1 MYKNACIDP
10 SMIKAIGISAQG
22 ETMLFLDEEGKSLR
36 NAIVWMD
43 TRAED
48 EALSLKKQF
57 TDEVCYKKTGQ
68 VSFEA
73 CWPASKIL
81 WIKKHEPELFHKV
94 RKYML
99 IEDYFIYR
107 LTGKFVSEGSLLCST
122 TYWDITTKKYWSEML
137 EFIGI
142 REDQLPQIMEPGEKV
157 GTILPAIA
165 SELGLSSNTIVCTG
179 ALDQAAGAIGVGNIT
194 EGIFSENIGAA
205 LAICVPLNSP
215 RFDSNMKMPLHY
227 FGLPDTYMMH
237 TFTTGGMTIR
247 WYRDTFGEMEKA
259 VSQATGKSAY
269 DYLSKEAALVSAG
282 SEGLITLPHF
292 NGSMAPDVNSKA
304 KGVFY
309 GVTLKHS
316 KAHFVRSI
324 MESVGYIIKRNIEEL
339 SKMGIEVNEI
349 RALGGGSRDE
359 TWNQIISDIT
369 GKKVISMKC
378 SEAACLGAAIIAG
391 KAIGMYPSV
400 EEACRKMISPAK
412 IYEPNASNADVYGN
426 GFQDYKQLFLDL
438 LPMFNRQV
446 IS

>member
-1 MYKNACIDP
+1 
-10 SMIKAIGISAQG
+10 
-22 ETMLFLDEEGKSLR
+22 
-36 NAIVWMD
+36 
-43 TRAED
+43 
-48 EALSLKKQF
+48 
-57 TDEVCYKKTGQ
+57 
-68 VSFEA
+68 
-73 CWPASKIL
+73 
-81 WIKKHEPELFHKV
+81 
-94 RKYML
+94 
-99 IEDYFIYR
+99 
-107 LTGKFVSEGSLLCST
+107 
-122 TYWDITTKKYWSEML
+122 
-137 EFIGI
+137 
-142 REDQLPQIMEPGEKV
+142 
-157 GTILPAIA
+157 
-165 SELGLSSNTIVCTG
+165 
-179 ALDQAAGAIGVGNIT
+179 
-194 EGIFSENIGAA
+194 
-205 LAICVPLNSP
+205 
-215 RFDSNMKMPLHY
+215 
-227 FGLPDTYMMH
+227 
-237 TFTTGGMTIR
+237 
-247 WYRDTFGEMEKA
+247 MEKA

-412 IYEPNASNADVYGN
+412 IYEPNASNADVYEN